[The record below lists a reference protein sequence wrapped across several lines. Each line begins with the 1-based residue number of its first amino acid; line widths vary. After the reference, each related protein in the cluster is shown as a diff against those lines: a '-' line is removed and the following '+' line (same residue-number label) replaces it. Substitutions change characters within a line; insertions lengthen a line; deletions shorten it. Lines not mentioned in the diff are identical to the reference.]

1 MLFSGLVEHGPRP
14 GFAFHHFPPDNERA
28 FDAMEKE
35 GRRAGLHVRDMKGSV
50 PEFGLFSI
58 SRICFVKTGSAF
70 RDPFTHG
77 RYAFIPAL
85 NHPRSVKY
93 KRARQKANSYQYYE
107 NVLTD

>member
-1 MLFSGLVEHGPRP
+1 MAHAQGLRFTTSLQTTNGLSMQWSNGV
-14 GFAFHHFPPDNERA
+14 
-28 FDAMEKE
+28 
-35 GRRAGLHVRDMKGSV
+35 AGQAYTCGMKGSV